1 MASDDDALANN
12 RDVFAKTL
20 RMEETQFGKQ
30 DPRLAETLKS
40 LGETQGALGEHR
52 DAVASLERA
61 LELTIQH
68 NGRDSLEASAV
79 LHSLGNAHGDL
90 GDHAT
95 KRDLLERALDNY
107 RDDNA
112 NVAQTAYE
120 LALAHGEL
128 GDDARKKQLLE
139 RALVIEERELG
150 RDHADLAITLMHLG
164 QVYGATN
171 EHAKRVVVLERAL
184 AIEEREYGPAHQ
196 DLIASLNNTGVA
208 YSEIGDHERALT
220 LFSRALAIEERED
233 TVESSTLHNV
243 GGAYFGLQDFE
254 EASHVF
260 DRALELDMDK
270 HGEKGREIVSSIL
283 LLGSAHEALE
293 ELETAYELY
302 AHAVAICG
310 EDHPSLEACKE
321 ALGRVAPPD
330 DGLTDGLVEIERHPL
345 THGELVVSS
354 GSVVNAHVDAIV
366 NAANER
372 CLGGSGVDGAITKAG
387 GARLAEARQ
396 ALPVKDNKRCETGDA
411 VLTKGSFG
419 SLRCASVIH
428 AVGPDYRQTDLK
440 KGDALLR
447 SAYVAAMRLARGN
460 DCSTV
465 AFSLL
470 SAGIFRGGRS
480 LDDVLHIAVEALRDA
495 CFEGLER
502 VHLVAF
508 SEAEQDVLQR
518 VAAAPPVSVESSE
531 EEYACEKGCGF
542 TGSFGDV
549 EKHEKT
555 CAYEPPAPVQTPRPV
570 TPPRVLPPITPEP
583 DWAKIATAA
592 RSKVEMLEARV
603 RALERASPSK
613 TRYYDD
619 SSDESDEAP
628 FFYTRTPYQT
638 RKLPP
643 LGGLPARS
651 LSAALRR
658 GRPLK
663 REDYAR
669 QSLWQMLK

>member
-1 MASDDDALANN
+1 MATDDDALANN

-20 RMEETQFGKQ
+20 RMEETQFGRE

-52 DAVASLERA
+52 DAVQSLERA
-61 LELTIQH
+61 LEITIQH
-68 NGRDSLEASAV
+68 SGRDSLEASAV

-107 RDDNA
+107 QDERA
-112 NVAQTAYE
+112 EVAQTAYE

-139 RALVIEERELG
+139 RALIIEERELG

-164 QVYGATN
+164 QVYATTN

-184 AIEEREYGPAHQ
+184 AIEEREYGPAHA
-196 DLIASLNNTGVA
+196 DLVASLNNCGVA

-260 DRALELDMDK
+260 DRALELDMDR

-302 AHAVAICG
+302 QHALAICP
-310 EDHPSLEACKE
+310 EDQACKE
-321 ALGRVAPPD
+321 ALARVAPPD
-330 DGLTDGLVEIERHPL
+330 DGLTDGLVELERHPL
-345 THGELVVSS
+345 THGELVVSK
-354 GSVVNAHVDAIV
+354 GSVVDAHVSAIV

-387 GARLAEARQ
+387 GASLAEARK
-396 ALPVKDNKRCETGDA
+396 ALPVLSDDKRCATGDA
-411 VLTKGSFG
+411 VVTSGSFG

-428 AVGPDYRQTDLK
+428 AVGPDYRQVDLK

-447 SAYVAAMRLARGN
+447 SAYVAAMRLAREN
-460 DCSTV
+460 ECSTV

-508 SEAEQDVLQR
+508 SEAEQEVLQR
-518 VAAAPPVSVESSE
+518 VAAAPPAPSISTEE
-531 EEYACEKGCGF
+531 EEYACERGCGF

-549 EKHEKT
+549 EKHEAT
-555 CAYEPPAPVQTPRPV
+555 CSYEPPAPVETPRPV
-570 TPPRVLPPITPEP
+570 TPPRILPPLSVEP

-613 TRYYDD
+613 TRYYD
-619 SSDESDEAP
+619 SDESSEEEP
-628 FFYTRTPYQT
+628 FFYTRTPYT
-638 RKLPP
+638 TKKLPP
-643 LGGLPARS
+643 LDGLPARS

>member
-1 MASDDDALANN
+1 MATEDDGLARN

-20 RMEETQFGKQ
+20 RMEETQFGSS

-40 LGETQGALGEHR
+40 LGETHAALGEHK
-52 DAVASLERA
+52 DAVDTLERA

-68 NGRDSLEASAV
+68 SGRDSLEASAV

-107 RDDNA
+107 RDDDA
-112 NVAQTAYE
+112 AVAQTAYE

-139 RALVIEERELG
+139 RALAIEERELG

-164 QVYGATN
+164 QVYATTG

-184 AIEEREYGPAHQ
+184 AIEEREYGPAHA
-196 DLIASLNNTGVA
+196 DLVASLNNTGVA
-208 YSEIGDHERALT
+208 YADIGDHERALT

-233 TVESSTLHNV
+233 TVDSSTLHNV
-243 GGAYFGLQDFE
+243 GGAYFGLQDYE
-254 EASHVF
+254 QASHVF
-260 DRALELDMDK
+260 DRALELDMDRY
-270 HGEKGREIVSSIL
+270 GEKGREIVASIL
-283 LLGSAHEALE
+283 LLGSAHEALSE
-293 ELETAYELY
+293 IETAYELY
-302 AHAVAICG
+302 MHALTICG
-310 EDHPSLEACKE
+310 EDHPSLEACRE
-321 ALGRVAPPD
+321 ALARVAPPS
-330 DGLTDGLVEIERHPL
+330 DGLTDGLEELERHPL
-345 THGELVVSS
+345 AHGELIVSK
-354 GSVVNAHVDAIV
+354 GSVVDAHVDAIV

-387 GARLAEARQ
+387 GALLAEARR
-396 ALPVKDNKRCETGDA
+396 ALPVKDDKRCATGGA

-419 SLRCASVIH
+419 ALRCACVIH

-447 SAYVAAMRLARGN
+447 SAYGEAMRLARDH

-470 SAGIFRGGRS
+470 SVGIFRGKRS
-480 LDDVLHIAVEALRDA
+480 LEDVLHIAVEALRDA

-508 SEAEQDVLQR
+508 SAEEQEVLQR
-518 VAAAPPVSVESSE
+518 VAAAPPSISSE
-531 EEYACEKGCGF
+531 EEYACERGCGF

-549 EKHEKT
+549 ERHETT
-555 CAYEPPAPVQTPRPV
+555 CAYEPPAPVRTPRPV
-570 TPPRVLPPITPEP
+570 TPPRILPPLSPEP

-592 RSKVEMLEARV
+592 RTQVERLEARV

-613 TRYYDD
+613 TRYYD
-619 SSDESDEAP
+619 SSDESDDEP
-628 FFYTRTPYQT
+628 FFYTRTPYT
-638 RKLPP
+638 TKKLPP
-643 LGGLPARS
+643 LDTLPARS

-658 GRPLK
+658 GRPL
-663 REDYAR
+663 RRDDYER
-669 QSLWQMLK
+669 RSLWQMLK

>member
-1 MASDDDALANN
+1 MATQDDALAKN

-20 RMEETQFGKQ
+20 RMEETQFGSS

-40 LGETQGALGEHR
+40 LGETHAALGEHR
-52 DAVASLERA
+52 DAVQSLERA

-68 NGRDSLEASAV
+68 SGRDSLEASAV

-107 RDDNA
+107 TEDDA
-112 NVAQTAYE
+112 AVAQTAYE

-139 RALVIEERELG
+139 RALSIEERDLG

-164 QVYGATN
+164 QVYATTG

-184 AIEEREYGPAHQ
+184 AIEEREYGPAHA
-196 DLIASLNNTGVA
+196 DLVASLNNTGVA

-233 TVESSTLHNV
+233 TVDSSTLHNV
-243 GGAYFGLQDFE
+243 GGAYFGLQNYE

-270 HGEKGREIVSSIL
+270 HGEKGAEIVASIL

-293 ELETAYELY
+293 ELHTAYELY
-302 AHAVAICG
+302 QHALAICG
-310 EDHPSLEACKE
+310 EDHPSLEACRE
-321 ALGRVAPPD
+321 ALARVAPPD
-330 DGLTDGLVEIERHPL
+330 DGLVDGLVELDRHAL
-345 THGELVVSS
+345 KHGELVVSS
-354 GSVVNAHVDAIV
+354 GSVVDAHVSAIV
-366 NAANER
+366 NAANEK

-387 GARLAEARQ
+387 GTQLAEARN
-396 ALPVKDNKRCETGDA
+396 ALPVSDGKRCATGGA
-411 VLTKGSFG
+411 VLTTGQFG
-419 SLRCASVIH
+419 ALRCACVIH
-428 AVGPDYRQTDLK
+428 AVGPDYRRTDLK

-447 SAYVAAMRLARGN
+447 SAYGEAMRLARDQ

-470 SAGIFRGGRS
+470 SAGIFRGKRS
-480 LDDVLHIAVEALRDA
+480 LEDVLHIAVEALRDA
-495 CFEGLER
+495 CFEGLDR

-508 SEAEQDVLQR
+508 SDEEQEVLQR
-518 VAAAPPVSVESSE
+518 VAAAPPAPSMSSE

-555 CAYEPPAPVQTPRPV
+555 CAYEPPAPVRTPRPV
-570 TPPRVLPPITPEP
+570 TPPRILPPITPEP

-613 TRYYDD
+613 SRYYD
-619 SSDESDEAP
+619 SSDESSEEE
-628 FFYTRTPYQT
+628 FFYTRTPYT
-638 RKLPP
+638 TKKLPP
-643 LGGLPARS
+643 LETLPARS

-658 GRPLK
+658 GRPL
-663 REDYAR
+663 RRDDYER
-669 QSLWQMLK
+669 RSLWQMLK

>member
-1 MASDDDALANN
+1 MATQDDALAKN

-20 RMEETQFGKQ
+20 RMEETQFGSS

-40 LGETQGALGEHR
+40 LGETHAALGEHR
-52 DAVASLERA
+52 DAVQSLERA

-68 NGRDSLEASAV
+68 SGRDSLEASAV

-107 RDDNA
+107 TEDDA
-112 NVAQTAYE
+112 AVAQTAYE

-139 RALVIEERELG
+139 RALSIEERDLG

-164 QVYGATN
+164 QVYATTG

-184 AIEEREYGPAHQ
+184 AIEEREYGPAHA
-196 DLIASLNNTGVA
+196 DLVASLNNTGVA

-233 TVESSTLHNV
+233 TVDSSTLHNV
-243 GGAYFGLQDFE
+243 GGAYFGLQNYE

-270 HGEKGREIVSSIL
+270 HGEKGAEIVASIL

-302 AHAVAICG
+302 QHALAI
-310 EDHPSLEACKE
+310 DPSSQACKE
-321 ALGRVAPPD
+321 ALARVAPPSD
-330 DGLTDGLVEIERHPL
+330 DLVDGLVELQRHPL
-345 THGELVVSS
+345 AHGELVVSS
-354 GSVVNAHVDAIV
+354 GSVVDAHVDAIV

-372 CLGGSGVDGAITKAG
+372 CLGGSGVDGAITRAG
-387 GARLAEARQ
+387 GALLAEARQ
-396 ALPVKDNKRCETGDA
+396 ALPVHDGKRCKTGGA

-419 SLRCASVIH
+419 ALRCACVIH
-428 AVGPDYRQTDLK
+428 SVGPDYRQTDLK

-447 SAYVAAMRLARGN
+447 SAYLEAMRLAREH

-480 LDDVLHIAVEALRDA
+480 LDDVLMIAVEALRDA

-508 SEAEQDVLQR
+508 SDEEQEVLQR
-518 VAAAPPVSVESSE
+518 VAAAPPAPSMSSE
-531 EEYACEKGCGF
+531 EEYACDKGCGF

-549 EKHEKT
+549 EQHEKT
-555 CAYEPPAPVQTPRPV
+555 CAYEPPAPVQTPARPV
-570 TPPRVLPPITPEP
+570 TPPRILPPITPEP

-592 RSKVEMLEARV
+592 RTQVERLEARV

-613 TRYYDD
+613 PRYYDD
-619 SSDESDEAP
+619 SSDESEEE
-628 FFYTRTPYQT
+628 FYYTRTPYQT

-643 LGGLPARS
+643 LDGLPARS

-658 GRPLK
+658 GRPL
-663 REDYAR
+663 RRDDYER
-669 QSLWQMLK
+669 RSLWQMLK